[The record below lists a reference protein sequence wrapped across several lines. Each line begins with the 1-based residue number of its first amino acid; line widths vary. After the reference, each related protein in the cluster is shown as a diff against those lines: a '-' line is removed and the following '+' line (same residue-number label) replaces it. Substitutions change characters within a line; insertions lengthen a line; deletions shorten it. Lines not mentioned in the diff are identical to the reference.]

1 MQAEH
6 PAQTCRKRRRETVF
20 FDLDDTLYDRAV
32 PYLAAFRQFFGG
44 RYEDRAAQAFD
55 AVIRRGYEVFKPA
68 HTGQITMEQMHIY
81 RHQTGLRDV
90 GISVTP
96 EQTLQLQALY
106 AAQQGAIRLTGTMQA
121 VLTLCAARFSAVG
134 VITNGGVQPQ
144 TRKLESLGVSRWID
158 PRLVFISDAVG
169 VMKPAPE
176 IFRMAERAAGGPCIY
191 IGDSCSQDVAGAAGC
206 GWTTV
211 WLNRRGEAPG
221 TPRPDYT
228 AGSERALLA
237 CLREISEQDA

>member
-1 MQAEH
+1 MGKK
-6 PAQTCRKRRRETVF
+6 TIF
-20 FDLDDTLYDRAV
+20 FDLDDTLYDRSV
-32 PYLAAFRQFFGG
+32 PYCKAFTAFFGG
-44 RYEDRAAQAFD
+44 RYAEQAMGAFLQTML
-55 AVIRRGYEVFKPA
+55 RGYEVFAAA
-68 HTGQITMEQMHIY
+68 HTGQMTMEAMHIY

-96 EQTLQLQALY
+96 EQALQLQALY

-121 VLTLCAARFSAVG
+121 VLTLCATRFSAVG

-191 IGDSCSQDVAGAAGC
+191 VGDSCSQDVAGAAGC

-228 AGSERALLA
+228 AGSEQALLA

>member
-6 PAQTCRKRRRETVF
+6 PAQTCRKRRETVF

-44 RYEDRAAQAFD
+44 LYEDRAAQAFD
-55 AVIRRGYEVFKPA
+55 AVIHRGYEVFKPA

-90 GISVTP
+90 GISITP
-96 EQTLQLQALY
+96 EQALQLQALY

-144 TRKLESLGVSRWID
+144 TRKLESLGVSRWVE

-176 IFRMAERAAGGPCIY
+176 IFRMAERAARGPCIY
-191 IGDSCSQDVAGAAGC
+191 VGDSCSQDVAGAAGC

-228 AGSERALLA
+228 AGSEQALLA